1 MELREQEHN
10 YELVATEDGFEI
22 IPIEKHREPVRAR
35 LLQNGFWT
43 IESSHISKDSA
54 QWIFSEY
61 SKEKNVIYAKKP
73 GDFISKEFFPLFS
86 FSPLLHKM
94 VVILYLTWDKINGVV
109 ESQKKYTEFI
119 NSTEDNFSETDA
131 GSSLIKHEII
141 HKWAIKQTVK
151 TLSKKASLIAK
162 EKHSILDPDVV
173 KLHRLMYSESGGAG
187 HWGNLYDILKDKE
200 EAKYLVKDLI
210 NFRAARCLLLTT
222 CYIGKEWDNAWHHT
236 FDWKNFQWKEEIGDT
251 KNFFV
256 RKTISNYP
264 NGVTYYDIKNFSR
277 INTEYL
283 SEPITSRIRM
293 LAYIGLTE
301 SHAGNSKNYYKVI
314 KNSTDEEIKKA
325 IKMYCAEEGEKCDLR
340 KTHSIEWA
348 IHYMFDYAQKSDNV
362 ANINMIGLYKKAKK
376 YHDELER
383 ERRQRD
389 IERQAKRAKDTEEFL
404 KKEAMLPPIALPE
417 NKHLTFL
424 KTVKDIQEEGDKMH
438 HCVSGYANYAVE
450 GNSFLFHI
458 DYNGESATAEV
469 NRYGTVLQ
477 VRGPH
482 NKENSATKYGN
493 KILRE
498 WGKKFKLEPP
508 KNCVDFKPEPVN
520 EMVLEYAYD
529 EDIPF

>member
-54 QWIFSEY
+54 QWIFSDY

-73 GDFISKEFFPLFS
+73 GDSISKEFFPLFS

-109 ESQKKYTEFI
+109 ESQKKYH
-119 NSTEDNFSETDA
+119 
-131 GSSLIKHEII
+131 GII

-173 KLHRLMYSESGGAG
+173 KLHRLMYSETGGAG
-187 HWGNLYDILKDKE
+187 NWENLYDILKDKK

-222 CYIGKEWDNAWHHT
+222 RYIGKEWDNAWHHT

-264 NGVTYYDIKNFSR
+264 NGVTYYDIENFSR

-293 LAYIGLTE
+293 IAYISLAT
-301 SHAGNSKNYYKVI
+301 SNAGMSKNYYKVI
-314 KNSTDEEIKKA
+314 KNSTDDEIKKA
-325 IKMYCAEEGEKCDLR
+325 VKMYFADNASNDKKADLR
-340 KTHSIEWA
+340 RHRNVEWA
-348 IHYMFDYAQKSDNV
+348 IRYMLDYVAESDNV
-362 ANINMIGLYKKAKK
+362 ANINMIGLYKRAKQ
-376 YHDELER
+376 YHAELER
-383 ERRQRD
+383 EAQQRK
-389 IERQAKRAKDTEEFL
+389 INWQLEHEEFL
-404 KKEAMLPPIALPE
+404 KKEVVLPPIELP
-417 NKHLTFL
+417 KDPHLSFL
-424 KTVKDIQEEGDKMH
+424 KTVKDIREEGEEMH
-438 HCVSGYANYAVE
+438 HCVSGYANYALK
-450 GNSFLFHI
+450 GQSFLFHI
-458 DYNGESATAEV
+458 DYNGELATAEV
-469 NRYGTVLQ
+469 NTMGSVVQ

-482 NKENSATKYGN
+482 NTENSATKYGE
-493 KILRE
+493 KVLHK
-498 WGKKFKLEPP
+498 WGKKFTNAVKTV
-508 KNCVDFKPEPVN
+508 VDFAPPVY
-520 EMVLEYAYD
+520 EHA
-529 EDIPF
+529 